1 MQEVRRYKISKE
13 AKAVITDNK
22 KLRDSLAKLLGVQ
35 DRMVMIYL
43 RENRPNN
50 KLVLKPCLSLIE
62 DMTILTESQI
72 LEEVIVDNMEMEL
85 HEGDVH
91 VEKKEEVQTDL
102 IWYSGFLFAFGGG
115 LSIPKP
121 PEVENQV
128 LWKQNRLIGITDFFH
143 KSDNP
148 K

>member
-72 LEEVIVDNMEMEL
+72 LEEVIIDNMEMEL
-85 HEGDVH
+85 QEGDVH

-102 IWYSGFLFAFGGG
+102 I
-115 LSIPKP
+115 
-121 PEVENQV
+121 
-128 LWKQNRLIGITDFFH
+128 
-143 KSDNP
+143 
-148 K
+148 